1 MTSGGVYRM
10 IKSFD
15 VHFQLNGFISIE
27 AESVDEAEKI
37 FLEVYDGKNK
47 ILLIDYADLD
57 VTDVIEY

>member
-1 MTSGGVYRM
+1 M

-47 ILLIDYADLD
+47 ILLTDYADLD
-57 VTDVIEY
+57 VTDVVEY